1 MNNGGNGLGFDI
13 HDIVGKGRTLD
24 EAYDNF
30 AKQISKRA
38 EENGLTGDAA
48 EELFDANPVR
58 TKVEI
63 VVLPHNEW
71 VKAYWVKAY

>member
-30 AKQISKRA
+30 AEQISKRA
-38 EENGLTGDAA
+38 EEHGLTGDAA
-48 EELFDANPVR
+48 AELFEANPVR

-63 VVLPHNEW
+63 TVLPHNEW

>member
-1 MNNGGNGLGFDI
+1 VHDGGNGLGFDI
-13 HDIVGKGRTLD
+13 DDIVGEGRTIE
-24 EAYDNF
+24 EAHDDF
-30 AKQISKRA
+30 ARQVSERA
-38 EENGLTGDAA
+38 AGRGLTGDEAA
-48 EELFDANPVR
+48 KVFDANPIR